1 MQGQGLF
8 VISLDFEL
16 AWGVRGDVPA
26 RYRDNLL
33 GVRQAVPAMLE
44 LFARR
49 EIHATWAAVGAL
61 FFDSRDALERA
72 FPERLRRRPA
82 GARRALAL
90 LDTLGPDERA
100 DPLCF
105 ARSLLLR
112 IRDTPHQEI
121 ATHTFSHYEC
131 LDPADP
137 ADPTDPASA
146 LGADLDAALA
156 AARELGVDITSIVFP
171 KNQYAPAHLALCAR
185 KGLRV
190 FRGAPAGH
198 LYQPRARHADR
209 AWHRLGRLADAYLP
223 VVRAH
228 PNARPARH
236 ASGLIDVPA
245 SRFLRPH
252 APRLARAEPLKLRRI
267 VSGLEAA
274 ARRGGLYHL
283 WWHPHNFGA
292 HVSENLAMLG
302 AILDAYAALR
312 DRHGMRSATM
322 AEAAAEPA

>member
-1 MQGQGLF
+1 MQRRGSF

-26 RYRDNLL
+26 PYRENLL

-44 LFARR
+44 LFAER

-61 FFDSRDALERA
+61 FFDSRDALARA
-72 FPERLRRRPA
+72 FPEPLRRQPG

-90 LDTLGPDERA
+90 LDALGPDERA

-105 ARSLLLR
+105 ARSLIAR

-131 LDPADP
+131 LDPADHP
-137 ADPTDPASA
+137 GA
-146 LGADLDAALA
+146 LAADLDAAMA
-156 AARELGVDITSIVFP
+156 AARELGIDIASVVFP
-171 KNQYAPAHLALCAR
+171 KNQYGAAHLALCAR

-198 LYQPRARHADR
+198 LYQPRGREADR

-223 VVRAH
+223 LVRA
-228 PNARPARH
+228 PRDAPPARDP
-236 ASGLIDVPA
+236 SGLINVPA

-252 APRLARAEPLKLRRI
+252 APRLVRAEPLKLRRI
-267 VSGLEAA
+267 TAGIEAA

-283 WWHPHNFGA
+283 WWHPHNFG
-292 HVSENLAMLG
+292 VRLSENLAMLR
-302 AILDAYAALR
+302 AILDAYAAQR
-312 DRHGMRSATM
+312 ERHGMRSATM